1 MSVNQMRTQQGP
13 SPLGIVSIC
22 LHTLQIIIKK
32 REKLQCAV
40 FFPSSLDLMLGAY
53 WHLHQC
59 IDFLHLC
66 AVRLWPGGQQTRL
79 PVPTGT
85 PTAGLYHPALFA
97 RSHLDRHPA
106 HLHPWVLVHHALLL
120 YLCIIFFLTL
130 SSGTLSLLICI
141 AGYSDTFFSFP
152 QHSPSPWLDV
162 YFQYSLSHSLN
173 PDINV
178 DLPVDCR
185 SWLNQPATPVILRER
200 ERGVD
205 RDYCYTDWTIFTLNQ
220 WQTRLCSLSQLRN
233 LTHQWNPFQL

>member
-1 MSVNQMRTQQGP
+1 MSVNQMKTQQGP

-40 FFPSSLDLMLGAY
+40 YFPSSLDLMLGAY

-59 IDFLHLC
+59 IDSLHLC

-79 PVPTGT
+79 SVPTGT
-85 PTAGLYHPALFA
+85 PTAGLYHTALFA

-120 YLCIIFFLTL
+120 YLCITLFSHFALWHLVTAYLHCWLFSHFLFF
-130 SSGTLSLLICI
+130 SSTLSLSLAWCLLPIQLV
-141 AGYSDTFFSFP
+141 SFAQSWHNFWP
-152 QHSPSPWLDV
+152 PSRLQVTTQSTRHP
-162 YFQYSLSHSLN
+162 SHS
-173 PDINV
+173 
-178 DLPVDCR
+178 
-185 SWLNQPATPVILRER
+185 ER

-220 WQTRLCSLSQLRN
+220 CQTRLCTLSQ
-233 LTHQWNPFQL
+233 